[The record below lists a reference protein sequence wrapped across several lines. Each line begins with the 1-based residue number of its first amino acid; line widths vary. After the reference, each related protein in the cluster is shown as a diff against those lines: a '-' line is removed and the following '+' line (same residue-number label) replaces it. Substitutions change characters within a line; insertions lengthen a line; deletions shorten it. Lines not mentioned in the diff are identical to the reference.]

1 MIVPYDRT
9 LTITHVEEII
19 YRSYGRSNKNSIYT
33 FFSKII
39 IFKMEFF
46 QTEFPV
52 FFENQ
57 VSWTMGFSFQLAH
70 LSCVHRE

>member
-1 MIVPYDRT
+1 MED
-9 LTITHVEEII
+9 LTKTAFI
-19 YRSYGRSNKNSIYT
+19 S
-33 FFSKII
+33 FSKII

-70 LSCVHRE
+70 FSCVHSEWYILQSNYTLSLNFQLRILHF

>member
-1 MIVPYDRT
+1 MED
-9 LTITHVEEII
+9 LTKTAFI
-19 YRSYGRSNKNSIYT
+19 S
-33 FFSKII
+33 FSKII

-46 QTEFPV
+46 QTEFSV

-70 LSCVHRE
+70 FPVSTGSDIYYNQIILYH